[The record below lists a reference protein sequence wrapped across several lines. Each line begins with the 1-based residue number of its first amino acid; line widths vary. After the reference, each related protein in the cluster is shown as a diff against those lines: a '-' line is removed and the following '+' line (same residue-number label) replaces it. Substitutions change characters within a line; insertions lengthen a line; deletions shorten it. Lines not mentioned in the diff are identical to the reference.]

1 MCGRYYIADDDS
13 SLELQS
19 IIAKIQHRNPAV
31 MMKTGE
37 IRPTDIAPV
46 IANNSGLAP
55 TPFVMK
61 WGYTLPNGQLLFN
74 SRSETASTKP
84 IFRDGMAQRRCLIPA
99 SNYSE
104 WEKRGVQKVKY
115 AIRPSGSPALFMAG
129 IYRIESG
136 KPVFS
141 ILTRSPADS
150 IAFIQDRMPVILPSE
165 AKADWLNIRNRAEDV
180 LRAAV
185 MDYLPYISFCLR

>member
-19 IIAKIQHRNPAV
+19 IIAEIQRRNPAV
-31 MMKTGE
+31 LMKTGE
-37 IRPTDIAPV
+37 IRPTNIAPV
-46 IANNSGLAP
+46 IANNSSLAP
-55 TPFVMK
+55 MSFAMK
-61 WGYTLPNGQLLFN
+61 WGYTLPGGQLLFN

-84 IFRDGMAQRRCLIPA
+84 IFRDGMAQRRCLVPA
-99 SNYSE
+99 SNYFE
-104 WEKRGVQKVKY
+104 WEKRGTQKVKY

-150 IAFIQDRMPVILPSE
+150 IAFIHDRMPVILPSE
-165 AKADWLNIRNRAEDV
+165 AKSDWLNIRNLAEDV
-180 LRAAV
+180 LQAAV
-185 MDYLPYISFCLR
+185 MEVEYETV

>member
-19 IIAKIQHRNPAV
+19 IIAEIQHRNPAV

-99 SNYSE
+99 SNYFE

-150 IAFIQDRMPVILPSE
+150 IAFIHDRMPVILPSE